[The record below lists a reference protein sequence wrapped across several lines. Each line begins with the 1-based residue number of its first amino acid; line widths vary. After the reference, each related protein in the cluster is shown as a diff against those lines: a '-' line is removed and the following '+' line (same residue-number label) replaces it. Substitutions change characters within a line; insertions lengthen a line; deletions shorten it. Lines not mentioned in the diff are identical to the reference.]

1 MPQAN
6 PAVLFYVT
14 MDPAVSGCQEPKRL
28 VVRALVIEDET
39 RLSSNIRT
47 GLQRIAGFA
56 VDVAEDGESGLHLA
70 CAENYDLIILDLMLP
85 KIHGSDVLRKTREK
99 QVRTPV
105 LVLTAVDEK
114 SSIID
119 LLELGADDYLSK
131 PFDMG
136 ELIARAKALI
146 RRSQG
151 HSSPTLQLGGLELDL
166 SRRTV
171 RRDGTPIALKGMEFR
186 VLEYLMLHM
195 ESVVSKTELLEH
207 LYDYNWE
214 KFSNVIEVY
223 VSGLRR
229 KIDGEREPKLL
240 HTLRGQGYVLRVEK

>member
-1 MPQAN
+1 M
-6 PAVLFYVT
+6 
-14 MDPAVSGCQEPKRL
+14 
-28 VVRALVIEDET
+28 RALVVEDEA
-39 RLSSNIRT
+39 RLSNNLKT
-47 GLQRIAGFA
+47 CLQQIAGFA
-56 VDVAEDGESGLHLA
+56 VDIAEDGESGLHFA
-70 CAENYDLIILDLMLP
+70 STENYDVIILDLMLP
-85 KIHGSDVLRKTREK
+85 KIHGSDVLRKLRAWH
-99 QVRTPV
+99 VRTPV
-105 LVLTAVDEK
+105 LVLTAVDDK
-114 SSIID
+114 ASIVD

-136 ELIARAKALI
+136 EFLARAKALI

-151 HSSPTLQLGGLELDL
+151 HSSPKLSLGGLELDF
-166 SRRTV
+166 SRKTV

-195 ESVVSKTELLEH
+195 EAVVSKTELLEH

-229 KIDGEREPKLL
+229 KIDGDREPKLI
-240 HTLRGQGYVLRVEK
+240 HTLRGQGYVLRVDK

>member
-1 MPQAN
+1 MCGS
-6 PAVLFYVT
+6 
-14 MDPAVSGCQEPKRL
+14 VSQSSLPCGEL
-28 VVRALVIEDET
+28 VRALVVEDEE
-39 RLSSNIRT
+39 RLSANIKA

-56 VDVAEDGESGLHLA
+56 VDVASDGEAGLHLA
-70 CAENYDLIILDLMLP
+70 LSESYDVIVLDLMLP
-85 KIHGSDVLRKTREK
+85 KMNGADVVRNLRE
-99 QVRTPV
+99 QHVRTPV

-114 SSIID
+114 RSIIQ
-119 LLELGADDYLSK
+119 LLELGADDYVSK

-136 ELIARAKALI
+136 EFIARTKALI
-146 RRSQG
+146 RRAHG
-151 HSSPTLQLGGLELDL
+151 HSSPTLALGGLELDFG
-166 SRRTV
+166 RKTV

-229 KIDGEREPKLL
+229 KIDDDRQPKLI
-240 HTLRGQGYVLRVEK
+240 HTLRGQGYVLRIDK

>member
-1 MPQAN
+1 
-6 PAVLFYVT
+6 VSESSLHDEVT
-14 MDPAVSGCQEPKRL
+14 L
-28 VVRALVIEDET
+28 RALVVEDEE
-39 RLSSNIRT
+39 RLSVNIKA

-56 VDVAEDGESGLHLA
+56 VDLASDGEAGLHLA
-70 CAENYDLIILDLMLP
+70 VSESYDVVVLDLMLP
-85 KIHGSDVLRKTREK
+85 KMHGSELVRKLRE
-99 QVRTPV
+99 QNVHTPV

-114 SSIID
+114 KSVIH
-119 LLELGADDYLSK
+119 LLEAGADDYLSK

-136 ELIARAKALI
+136 ELIARTKALI
-146 RRSQG
+146 RRAHG
-151 HSSPTLQLGGLELDL
+151 HSSPTLALGGLELDFG
-166 SRRTV
+166 RKTV

-229 KIDGEREPKLL
+229 KIDGDREPKLI
-240 HTLRGQGYVLRVEK
+240 HTLRGQGYVLRVNK